1 MIDTQVKDRYMSTN
15 FYQWF
20 DLDNN
25 GTDIRTEVLAG
36 ITTFAASMY
45 IITVNPT
52 ILHAAGMPFNA
63 ALTATVLV
71 SAFSSIM
78 MGLYARNPLLVAPGM
93 SLNSLMAVSVV
104 QAEGVPWRTC
114 LGCVFWAGVIFSL
127 LIILDRKRR
136 ILLEVPPMLRFGL
149 AGGIGLFIAMIGFEA
164 AGFIAPMES
173 GVLGLG
179 KISPTTL
186 TFLAGLMITSVLVV
200 RKVQGSFIIGIAITA
215 LISLASNHLW
225 GGVPAVALEPAG
237 ALFSWPDAGLMMQLD
252 LYGPLNPRLWPVIFI
267 FLFSCLFDGL
277 STCVGVCEAGN
288 LIDEERIPQ
297 NLQKSMEV
305 NGLSV
310 ILSGVLGTSPST
322 PYIESAAGVM
332 EGGRTGLTALVSG
345 LLFLPFLFISPVL
358 SRIPTVAT
366 APVLVLAGVFML
378 KPLMY
383 VRWERSDD
391 AIPFFLAMFLMP
403 LTYSI
408 TQGIIWG
415 CLSWV
420 VLKTASGKR
429 SQVPVA
435 MWAMAI
441 LSLLMLLDMS
451 RFPH

>member
-1 MIDTQVKDRYMSTN
+1 MGTILCTSL
-15 FYQWF
+15 YQWF

-45 IITVNPT
+45 IITVNPA
-52 ILHAAGMPFNA
+52 ILHASGMPSGA
-63 ALTATVLV
+63 VLTATVLV

-93 SLNSLMAVSVV
+93 SLNTLMAVSVI

-114 LGCVFWAGVIFSL
+114 LGCVFWAGVIFSIL
-127 LIILDRKRR
+127 TILDRKRR

-164 AGFIAPMES
+164 AGFIVPMEN
-173 GVLGLG
+173 GALGWG
-179 KISPTTL
+179 KINPATL
-186 TFLAGLMITSVLVV
+186 TFLTGLMITSVLVV
-200 RKVQGSFIIGIAITA
+200 RKVRGSFIIGIAATA
-215 LISLASNHLW
+215 LISLASNHLL
-225 GGVPAVALEPAG
+225 GGAPAQALEPANG
-237 ALFSWPDAGLMMQLD
+237 LMAWPDLSIVLQLD
-252 LYGPLNPRLWPVIFI
+252 LYGALSPHLWPVIFL

-288 LIDEERIPQ
+288 LIDVERIPQ
-297 NLQKSMEV
+297 NLQRSLRV
-305 NGLSV
+305 NALGV
-310 ILSGVLGTSPST
+310 ILSGILGTSPST
-322 PYIESAAGVM
+322 SYIESATGVE
-332 EGGRTGLTALVSG
+332 EGGRTGLTAIVSG
-345 LLFLPFLFISPVL
+345 LLFLPFLFLSPLL
-358 SRIPTVAT
+358 SWVPAVAT

-429 SQVPVA
+429 SQVTVS

-441 LSLLMLLDMS
+441 LSLLLLLDIS
-451 RFPH
+451 RFSH